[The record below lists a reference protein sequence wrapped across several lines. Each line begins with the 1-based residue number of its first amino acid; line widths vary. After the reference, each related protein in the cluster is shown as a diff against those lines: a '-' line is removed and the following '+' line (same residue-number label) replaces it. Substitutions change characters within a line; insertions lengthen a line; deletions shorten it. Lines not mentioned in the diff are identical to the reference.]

1 MMVCAIFQVLVL
13 VYIEIAL
20 KKEKE
25 NSFFLIKIF
34 SLKNN
39 KKKKKR
45 RRRRRNVVFY
55 ILH

>member
-45 RRRRRNVVFY
+45 RRRRNVVFY

>member
-1 MMVCAIFQVLVL
+1 MVCAIFQVLVL